1 MTKFSI
7 PLYNLVAGII
17 GIGLSLASLYI
28 LESKFEIFSQLSN
41 FQNLNYLSILFF
53 ILFYLLALLVKPMRF
68 IGHLEDST
76 YQDYRSG
83 FYIGNLL
90 NNVLPFRLGDLLR
103 VFFFLK
109 IKKSKTLFLI
119 LFEKILDL
127 ISLVAFL
134 AIFLLWFYGYSIFL
148 IGVCIFIFLIVMTIF
163 IQTSIKSR
171 LAENIFFQRS
181 WIINLRIFFVT
192 LVAWFFEGSS
202 YAVFFYIIESLD
214 LSLGFSFMP
223 ISALSSLIPSAPGY
237 IGVINYTMVS
247 WGEFIDL
254 PASLYAYYS
263 FLIVFLMWIT
273 TCIIGTV
280 FLIRAPRIVKNFFN
294 TLYGS

>member
-1 MTKFSI
+1 LTKFSI

-181 WIINLRIFFVT
+181 WIINLFCYF
-192 LVAWFFEGSS
+192 GSM
-202 YAVFFYIIESLD
+202 VF
-214 LSLGFSFMP
+214 
-223 ISALSSLIPSAPGY
+223 
-237 IGVINYTMVS
+237 
-247 WGEFIDL
+247 
-254 PASLYAYYS
+254 
-263 FLIVFLMWIT
+263 
-273 TCIIGTV
+273 
-280 FLIRAPRIVKNFFN
+280 
-294 TLYGS
+294 